1 MPNRPLIDPSLDNFP
16 PPPKLN
22 GNIRFAITQVCPEL
36 PNSARMQASTA
47 VSTVGAG
54 SFYLLAR
61 FAVGFFV
68 WSFLENLETI
78 ILLIFIIFR
87 VNVDS
92 SGCLSGDHFFGFEV
106 KSDVSARV
114 GMACM
119 LCIPLS
125 QSQRYVR
132 HSPGW
137 CTWDKLDN
145 SPHEVPMDRKRW
157 ILSKL
162 AYNDPGISALRR
174 VISGSLTSRPSNCAF
189 KSLTHDFQSQGQKE
203 APWITKR
210 PASKLPLC

>member
-1 MPNRPLIDPSLDNFP
+1 MPNGRPIDPFLDDVSP
-16 PPPKLN
+16 SSQAQRQY
-22 GNIRFAITQVCPEL
+22 RFAVTQVCPEFL
-36 PNSARMQASTA
+36 NFARMQASTA

-78 ILLIFIIFR
+78 ILLVFIIFR

-92 SGCLSGDHFFGFEV
+92 SGCLSGDHFFGFDV

-145 SPHEVPMDRKRW
+145 SPHEVPMDRKCW

-162 AYNDPGISALRR
+162 A
-174 VISGSLTSRPSNCAF
+174 
-189 KSLTHDFQSQGQKE
+189 
-203 APWITKR
+203 
-210 PASKLPLC
+210 